1 MQIPVRERM
10 IMPRAHLSRDVI
22 ERMEKASRKMT
33 RVTRRL
39 GWPWKRFEVVRERV
53 ENPEHAA
60 NVADFIELVALMHG
74 NHSCALLRRLCP
86 LGGFTSPRCFRTPR
100 RGGSISAAARG
111 VRDSVLRRRRI
122 PSSRA

>member
-33 RVTRRL
+33 RATRRL

-60 NVADFIELVALMHG
+60 NVADFIELVALTWQPF
-74 NHSCALLRRLCP
+74 LCP
-86 LGGFTSPRCFRTPR
+86 ASPSVSSGWFYF
-100 RGGSISAAARG
+100 A
-111 VRDSVLRRRRI
+111 SVLPDSETWRKYFCRRSGC
-122 PSSRA
+122 P